1 MVLFS
6 CYIISVGYWSG
17 VILMLH
23 YYFRLLAWVYSHVIL
38 LVIGNWSGVIL
49 MLHYYFRPLAWC
61 HSDVTLLVSAT
72 GMVSFSCYIISVG
85 KDSGVILV
93 LYY

>member
-6 CYIISVGYWSG
+6 CYIISV
-17 VILMLH
+17 
-23 YYFRLLAWVYSHVIL
+23 
-38 LVIGNWSGVIL
+38 GNWSGVIL

>member
-49 MLHYYFRPLAWC
+49 MLHYYLRLLAWFYS
-61 HSDVTLLVSAT
+61 HVILVVSAT
-72 GMVSFSCYIISVG
+72 GLVSF
-85 KDSGVILV
+85 
-93 LYY
+93 